1 MTITNAMTAL
11 QLHNSKIPL
20 DQRYSAGQV
29 AERLMSAVGKASRQL
44 LNECNNEIDA
54 APAKWTYKIATT
66 DPTSGVVTYVREL
79 FGIVAWLNRT
89 WGDNLKAGHI
99 GRHAAVKHLK
109 NPLVAQEAMAARPE
123 ARVAR
128 VHRSFAEAGP
138 APTDMSLSLQSL
150 ELAGVSNAVTSYS
163 TGTDF
168 ASFDAQDL
176 ADAVA
181 NGGEKT
187 DFTLVEGLSVDK
199 VPMVD
204 GLCNNYFGEAHHQ
217 AKCPSPVIRQSLAKH
232 KELVAAILDKKK
244 VRNDSRPAPAGRA
257 AHGGRRDWR
266 PEPTAG
272 RQQRQAQLLKFAR
285 VACGAGDDDDP
296 VSDDEQHEY
305 TAHAASSAS
314 AADCFSLPV
323 PTFHYSEDED
333 VCENYLG
340 EAVHRACYVCAV
352 EPEIDTEIAVEPE
365 IEVEIEDEVDAEI
378 EAEAEV
384 PERAVPRAARLR
396 QAFVS
401 IMRGLGQ
408 GVVSAAL
415 AGMRHETAEF
425 ALEDALAWDAAEAR
439 VLGQAL
445 SDRAHSG
452 PERMVDVPH
461 PREDVPHPQLELP
474 IDIDIAAVEAEIE
487 IEIEAKIGIEIRIEA
502 KAPEHAVSPLQDG
515 ATPFDAF
522 VAAPIRD

>member
-1 MTITNAMTAL
+1 
-11 QLHNSKIPL
+11 
-20 DQRYSAGQV
+20 
-29 AERLMSAVGKASRQL
+29 
-44 LNECNNEIDA
+44 
-54 APAKWTYKIATT
+54 
-66 DPTSGVVTYVREL
+66 
-79 FGIVAWLNRT
+79 
-89 WGDNLKAGHI
+89 
-99 GRHAAVKHLK
+99 
-109 NPLVAQEAMAARPE
+109 
-123 ARVAR
+123 
-128 VHRSFAEAGP
+128 
-138 APTDMSLSLQSL
+138 
-150 ELAGVSNAVTSYS
+150 
-163 TGTDF
+163 
-168 ASFDAQDL
+168 
-176 ADAVA
+176 
-181 NGGEKT
+181 
-187 DFTLVEGLSVDK
+187 
-199 VPMVD
+199 
-204 GLCNNYFGEAHHQ
+204 
-217 AKCPSPVIRQSLAKH
+217 
-232 KELVAAILDKKK
+232 
-244 VRNDSRPAPAGRA
+244 
-257 AHGGRRDWR
+257 
-266 PEPTAG
+266 
-272 RQQRQAQLLKFAR
+272 
-285 VACGAGDDDDP
+285 
-296 VSDDEQHEY
+296 
-305 TAHAASSAS
+305 
-314 AADCFSLPV
+314 
-323 PTFHYSEDED
+323 
-333 VCENYLG
+333 
-340 EAVHRACYVCAV
+340 VHRACYVCAV
-352 EPEIDTEIAVEPE
+352 EPEIDTEIADEPE
-365 IEVEIEDEVDAEI
+365 IEVEMEDEVDGEI